1 MKTKFILPLV
11 LVLFYSLS
19 VTSQEVNKFRAKSG
33 AYKILNEN
41 GTWGEWSDWE
51 ETNSLITYNV
61 VNQRI
66 TIYGEPN
73 RTFDIIDKKEVTNSE
88 GDKIFTM
95 NCLGHNE
102 TKCIFIIHIEKEGNI
117 QFYIYYDE
125 AALVYNVKILE

>member
-1 MKTKFILPLV
+1 MKTKFILLIISTIFV
-11 LVLFYSLS
+11 NSF
-19 VTSQEVNKFRAKSG
+19 TFSQEVNKFRAKSG

-41 GTWGEWSDWE
+41 GEWGEWSDWE
-51 ETNSLITYNV
+51 ETNSLITYNLE
-61 VNQRI
+61 NQRI

-73 RTFDIIDKKEVTNSE
+73 RTFDIIDKKEETNNE

-102 TKCIFIIHIEKEGNI
+102 MKCVFRIIIEQDGDI